1 MADKTDNLESWT
13 DLVALLVHMTAD
25 AADRQAEFERR
36 LEAMEEEVERAI
48 ANRCENQ
55 RNGNGR

>member
-1 MADKTDNLESWT
+1 
-13 DLVALLVHMTAD
+13 LVALLVHITAD

-48 ANRCENQ
+48 ANQCENQ